1 MSAIPTFGKKTITR
15 QAKEAKTRVFPPKR
29 DIPFRLPSLTD
40 GRVFFISS
48 IKPHSLSLPSK
59 RKSRICSCHY
69 NHCVVY
75 SLSSA
80 NKALLLSNLGRLMR
94 LCAQGVGGVE
104 TKLTGRRGEFSQ
116 EERSYFNKVPDCF

>member
-1 MSAIPTFGKKTITR
+1 MTA
-15 QAKEAKTRVFPPKR
+15 
-29 DIPFRLPSLTD
+29 RL
-40 GRVFFISS
+40 I
-48 IKPHSLSLPSK
+48 
-59 RKSRICSCHY
+59 
-69 NHCVVY
+69 

-116 EERSYFNKVPDCF
+116 EERSYFNKVIYCFQWYIFHVVPLACVDQLSLERTVLCAELSEICDWFISRYSDQSRLLRKS